1 MNSGPKWSLRNGA
14 QYRRLCARPGCGA
27 AAVATLRFQST
38 QRQAWL
44 VELDVNASRT
54 QGDLCQRHAAAL
66 VLPRGWELH
75 DERAP
80 GTWTPVRSSGP
91 DKSAKAGSGARR
103 TRARRKK
110 SAADAPPDAA
120 LPGFETVHTN
130 PAAPPAA
137 EVLEPEAVVPE
148 VVVPE
153 VDVEVEQAAVAAEPV
168 AEGEPEPEPE
178 PESPAAGHAAR
189 PVPAQF
195 GTSDEE
201 DVEEELG
208 EILDARTPL
217 LQRAFRN
224 AKPLTGDEASESP
237 DAPDSPDAEG
247 D

>member
-75 DERAP
+75 DERTP
-80 GTWTPVRSSGP
+80 GAWTAVGASGSRA
-91 DKSAKAGSGARR
+91 KSAAKSGTGARKA
-103 TRARRKK
+103 RARRKK
-110 SAADAPPDAA
+110 PAADAEPADAA
-120 LPGFETVHTN
+120 LPGFE
-130 PAAPPAA
+130 PDAP
-137 EVLEPEAVVPE
+137 
-148 VVVPE
+148 
-153 VDVEVEQAAVAAEPV
+153 VAAEPAV
-168 AEGEPEPEPE
+168 APEVETPAAVVVVTPEVVAAVVTPEVVTPEVAAPEVAEPEPEPE
-178 PESPAAGHAAR
+178 PVAEPSGHAAR

-224 AKPLTGDEASESP
+224 AKPL
-237 DAPDSPDAEG
+237 
-247 D
+247 